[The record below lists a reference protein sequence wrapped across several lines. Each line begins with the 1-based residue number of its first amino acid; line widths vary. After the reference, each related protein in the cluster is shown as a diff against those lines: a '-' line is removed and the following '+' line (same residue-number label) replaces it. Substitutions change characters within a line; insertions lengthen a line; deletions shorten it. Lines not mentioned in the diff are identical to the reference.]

1 MIQEIAAQ
9 FSYFGLLLTI
19 LAFQLGLFL
28 KKKFKLSIFN
38 APFISIFVTI
48 VVLLCLDIDYE
59 TYNSS
64 AKYLSYFLTPA
75 TVSLAIPLYHQ
86 ITLLKKHIFALVISI
101 LCGVLASILSI
112 AMFCAI
118 FGLNHDMYV
127 TLMFKSITTPI
138 GMKES
143 ELYGGFV
150 TLTIASI
157 CVTGVLGNTF
167 AEAACRLFRIKEPIA
182 QGIAIGTA
190 SHASGTT
197 RAMCMGEIQGAMSSL
212 ALVVA
217 GLITVLV
224 AAFFVNMI

>member
-1 MIQEIAAQ
+1 MIQDIAAE
-9 FSYFGLLLTI
+9 FTYFGLLLTM

-38 APFISIFVTI
+38 APFVSIFVTI
-48 VVLLCLDIDYE
+48 VIMIIFDIDYE
-59 TYNSS
+59 TYNRS

-86 ITLLKKHIFALVISI
+86 ITLLKKHIFALLISI

-112 AMFCAI
+112 AGLCLL

-138 GMKES
+138 GMQES
-143 ELYGGFV
+143 RLYGGIV

-167 AEAACRLFRIKEPIA
+167 AETACKLFRIQDPIA
-182 QGIAIGTA
+182 QGIAIGTS

-217 GLITVLV
+217 GLITVLA
-224 AAFFVNMI
+224 AAFLVNLI